1 MRRMLIC
8 LMLSTSLVSIS
19 APETDKIEIKLDG
32 EVIAQFLTEIIAD
45 EDPYILD
52 ITSKRIKNRLDAI
65 KIAIQL
71 EMLKKMTELID
82 VLKENKEK
90 K

>member
-8 LMLSTSLVSIS
+8 LMLSISLVSIS

-32 EVIAQFLTEIIAD
+32 EVITQFLTEIIAD

-71 EMLKKMTELID
+71 EMLKKMTELIN
-82 VLKENKEK
+82 VLKEK